1 MNRRPSNINVG
12 WRTACQCSMKKR
24 IVGGTITVALVE
36 DDPGVRANLANM
48 IDGAPGFHCQAAYA
62 DGPAALKDIPT
73 NRPDVVLMDIN
84 LPGMLGTEC
93 VRRLKNVAPD
103 LPVLML
109 TVYDDSEKI
118 FQSLMAGAT
127 GYLLKRTP
135 KDKLLEAIRE
145 IHGGGA
151 PMSRQVAR
159 RVVQYFQEVSQMP
172 ATTQRAPEVKTLTQR
187 EEQVLSLL
195 AKGHAYKEIA
205 DLMHISFE
213 TVRSYVRTIYDKLHV
228 HSRTEATLKYLGR

>member
-84 LPGMLGTEC
+84 LPGIDGIETTRRIRALETG
-93 VRRLKNVAPD
+93 VRVPIIAITSYALAGDRERFLAAGCNGYVEKPIDPMTLVED
-103 LPVLML
+103 LHRIM
-109 TVYDDSEKI
+109 KK
-118 FQSLMAGAT
+118 G
-127 GYLLKRTP
+127 
-135 KDKLLEAIRE
+135 
-145 IHGGGA
+145 
-151 PMSRQVAR
+151 
-159 RVVQYFQEVSQMP
+159 
-172 ATTQRAPEVKTLTQR
+172 EVKP
-187 EEQVLSLL
+187 
-195 AKGHAYKEIA
+195 
-205 DLMHISFE
+205 
-213 TVRSYVRTIYDKLHV
+213 
-228 HSRTEATLKYLGR
+228 